1 VKVRSLPPS
10 QSVVQLEIVT
20 PEIREM
26 PANGG
31 FLLRLRLY
39 TPKLDNLGARSPIVS
54 GGYLKYSRFWET
66 PTGDRFDLHCV
77 ADWLNC
83 FDIPGLGF
91 RYIQDARRRSL
102 LNSSNR

>member
-1 VKVRSLPPS
+1 MKVRSLPPS

-39 TPKLDNLGARSPIVS
+39 TLKLDNLGARSPIVS

-66 PTGDRFDLHCV
+66 PTGDRVRSALRGGLAVDFALY
-77 ADWLNC
+77 LNC

-91 RYIQDARRRSL
+91 RYIQDARR
-102 LNSSNR
+102 